1 VARLR
6 YFVREALLNIV
17 RARTINALTI
27 GIIGSSLFI
36 LGGFLLLV
44 SNLNAAV
51 AEWNRVAI
59 NVYLR
64 DDAPADKVA
73 ALQAALEAEPT
84 VREVR
89 SISKRDATA
98 LFKQRF
104 AHLAAAADDLG
115 GDLFPASL
123 EVLARGGREE
133 RLTEMERI
141 VATLRASPLVEEVRD
156 NEEEARKVLSLVG
169 VIAAGGWVVGGILAI
184 ASFFTI
190 FNVIRLTVYQR
201 ADEISILRLVGATG
215 AFIRAPFLL
224 EGTLQGAAGAGAALL
239 LLFAAYGRLAAHAAA
254 TANPF
259 LKLLTSGFLT
269 PWEAAGLALAGTLI
283 GTTGSVLSLRRF
295 LSD

>member
-1 VARLR
+1 MARLR